1 MPYQTRGKFFEDF
14 SVGEETISQGRT
26 ITETDVVNFAA
37 FSGDWTQ
44 LHTDVEYA
52 KTTMF
57 GERISHG
64 LLGLAIMS
72 GLLAGLGLVE
82 GTVIAFAGLDWK
94 FRAPIKIGD
103 TIHAAIR
110 VKQKKEM
117 KAAGGGFVLL
127 EARVLNQREEV
138 TQQGDLNL
146 LIKSRGE

>member
-1 MPYQTRGKFFEDF
+1 
-14 SVGEETISQGRT
+14 
-26 ITETDVVNFAA
+26 
-37 FSGDWTQ
+37 
-44 LHTDVEYA
+44 
-52 KTTMF
+52 
-57 GERISHG
+57 
-64 LLGLAIMS
+64 LGLAIMS

-117 KAAGGGFVLL
+117 KAAGGGFVIL